1 MVKNFLMNLLLS
13 FTWVALTGD
22 LFFANFYLGFLL
34 GFFILWLMNHDEGDK
49 RYFNRVPK
57 VIGFVFYF
65 LWEMLKANLQVA
77 YDVVTPNYFMKPGIV
92 KYRMNVHTDV
102 EINMLATMISLTP
115 GTLVIDVS
123 KDKRVIYIHVMY
135 LRDRDRFIRQIE
147 NSLEKRLTDVLR

>member
-1 MVKNFLMNLLLS
+1 MVKNFLMNILLS
-13 FTWVALTGD
+13 FIWVALTGD

-34 GFFILWLMNHDEGDK
+34 GFFILWLMNRNEEDK
-49 RYFNRVPK
+49 RYFNRAPK

-65 LWEMLKANLQVA
+65 LYEMLKANLQVA

-92 KYRMNVHTDV
+92 KYQMKVQTDV

-123 KDKRVIYIHVMY
+123 KDKRAIYIHVMY
-135 LRDRDRFIRQIE
+135 LRDRDRFIREIE
-147 NSLEKRLTDVLR
+147 NSLEKRLTEVLR